1 MKWFSHESMAS
12 RDTKLK
18 KLLMKYGAEGY
29 GLYWYCVEHVCANVD
44 PKLTFELEHDSEI
57 LAHELKV
64 DTLLVEEMMRY
75 MVSVGL
81 FEESNGIVTCL
92 KLAKHL
98 GENCTRNEGLKT
110 LIKASKKFGVS
121 QSVSDSIR
129 LSENVSAI
137 RDNKIGEDK
146 KNNTP
151 KTSARGAGLT
161 DVFESWWKTYPRKK
175 GKADALMAFKKLK
188 AFERDAMLADHLVA
202 RYSDTEEQFIPHG
215 STYVRKKAWLDE
227 LPRRRGGSD
236 LPMSQRYRNG

>member
-1 MKWFSHESMAS
+1 MKWFSHESTAS

-57 LAHELKV
+57 LAHELKI

-98 GENCTRNEGLKT
+98 GENCTRNNNLKDV
-110 LIKASKKFGVS
+110 IKASKNESLS
-121 QSVSDSIR
+121 QTVSDSLGQSQI
-129 LSENVSAI
+129 VSAI
-137 RDNKIGEDK
+137 REDK
-146 KNNTP
+146 RREDKRREEKKKETKAGRFTP
-151 KTSARGAGLT
+151 PTREELISYLEGAGYFLC
-161 DVFESWWKTYPRKK
+161 DPDIFLNHFGSNGWKVS
-175 GKADALMAFKKLK
+175 GKAPMKCW
-188 AFERDAMLADHLVA
+188 
-202 RYSDTEEQFIPHG
+202 
-215 STYVRKKAWLDE
+215 KKASANWHLRE
-227 LPRRRGGSD
+227 QAKQRGRSSG
-236 LPMSQRYRNG
+236 RI

>member
-1 MKWFSHESMAS
+1 MKWFSHESMAN

-98 GENCTRNEGLKT
+98 GENCTRNPDLKT
-110 LIKASKKFGVS
+110 LIKASKKADLS
-121 QSVSDSIR
+121 QTVSDNIR

-137 RDNKIGEDK
+137 RDNKRREDK
-146 KNNTP
+146 KNTTP
-151 KTSARGAGLT
+151 IPKDFGISDGVRLWAEKSGHRRLNAHLENFV
-161 DVFESWWKTYPRKK
+161 DAA
-175 GKADALMAFKKLK
+175 KAKNYRYADWDAAFKT
-188 AFERDAMLADHLVA
+188 A
-202 RYSDTEEQFIPHG
+202 I
-215 STYVRKKAWLDE
+215 RKNWA
-227 LPRRRGGSD
+227 GI
-236 LPMSQRYRNG
+236 Q

>member
-1 MKWFSHESMAS
+1 MKWFSHESTAN

-57 LAHELKV
+57 LAYELKI

-98 GENCTRNEGLKT
+98 GENCTRNNDLKH
-110 LIKASKKFGVS
+110 LIKVAKKSDLS
-121 QSVSDSIR
+121 QTVSDSLR
-129 LSENVSAI
+129 QSHAVS
-137 RDNKIGEDK
+137 G
-146 KNNTP
+146 
-151 KTSARGAGLT
+151 
-161 DVFESWWKTYPRKK
+161 F
-175 GKADALMAFKKLK
+175 
-188 AFERDAMLADHLVA
+188 
-202 RYSDTEEQFIPHG
+202 
-215 STYVRKKAWLDE
+215 
-227 LPRRRGGSD
+227 
-236 LPMSQRYRNG
+236 